1 MFGSEQN
8 TDQPKATSL
17 LNSLL
22 SFGTSSEEVSA
33 TIVSRLA
40 ALSDDLSARLPNR
53 GYIKH

>member
-22 SFGTSSEEVSA
+22 SFGTSSEDVSA